1 MESGYYA
8 LRISIRAILLRGC
21 SHKTQTRAI
30 SDSILLHFLYLEEDV
45 PKILN
50 LKGITT
56 SISIP
61 FLLILLFLIP
71 RIAPAEDRPRV
82 MFMIAEQNIGDKI
95 FTYWWSR
102 YSRHVAIV
110 TPHTAIVAGETG
122 IERQTDIQHQRF
134 DFSVGETILKEEF
147 LNTGFDVIDIASVSD
162 KIKVSEAY
170 GVLDIAKQATLELG
184 KDVSADIVIT
194 GKIIARRG
202 PTDTGSNVGTYM
214 ADITATAF
222 RVKDGLVLAS
232 GRESGVA
239 RHISEITGGS
249 QAIERASQKLAKKMI
264 EQMNTK
270 LGK

>member
-1 MESGYYA
+1 M
-8 LRISIRAILLRGC
+8 
-21 SHKTQTRAI
+21 
-30 SDSILLHFLYLEEDV
+30 
-45 PKILN
+45 PKMRN
-50 LKGITT
+50 LKSITT
-56 SISIP
+56 RISIP
-61 FLLILLFLIP
+61 FLLILIFLSP
-71 RIAPAEDRPRV
+71 RMATAEDRPRV
-82 MFMIAEQNIGDKI
+82 MFMVAEQNIGDKI
-95 FTYWWSR
+95 FTYWWRR
-102 YSRHVAIV
+102 YSRHVAVV
-110 TPHTAIVAGETG
+110 TPFIGVIANETG

-184 KDVSADIVIT
+184 KDVGADIVVT

-202 PTDTGSNVGTYM
+202 PIDTGSNVGTYM

-232 GRESGVA
+232 GRENGVA
-239 RHISEITGGS
+239 RNISEITGGS